1 MRLQAKKGEFL
12 SSCHSPTLTHS
23 QVESLQEWWT
33 RFCRFSH
40 LVVDM
45 LQSDKPTEIITRML
59 NVHAEE

>member
-1 MRLQAKKGEFL
+1 MRLQAKKRESLL
-12 SSCHSPTLTHS
+12 SCQSPTLKRR

-33 RFCRFSH
+33 HLCLFSH

-45 LQSDKPTEIITRML
+45 LQSDKPTEIITRIL